1 MLKLSIEF
9 KITCNKWEWGSL
21 PGGEHRQFG
30 AVETLHLK
38 IHFPSLFPQHSRF
51 SGYQQEAWSYLCP
64 LLSLFQPVLQRTHI
78 LVSSRSWRKI
88 VLFRR
93 TRSRGRFLIS
103 QEMFLE
109 QTLAGLRSLKI
120 FTTSHFSV
128 TSCFIWYKQA
138 CLVDLFFSLFKKIP
152 TGSWSYNICLTISF
166 LPNEKDYWGAATH
179 STGSIV
185 TALICILELGLTTA
199 SPNITLATYGWHL
212 LQRFK
217 NLNSLNA
224 SWN

>member
-128 TSCFIWYKQA
+128 TSCFTWYKWA
-138 CLVDLFFSLFKKIP
+138 CLVGLFFPFLKRFRPEVEVTIFVWQFLFCQMRRTIGVQPPTAPAVLSLRL
-152 TGSWSYNICLTISF
+152 Y
-166 LPNEKDYWGAATH
+166 
-179 STGSIV
+179 
-185 TALICILELGLTTA
+185 A
-199 SPNITLATYGWHL
+199 S
-212 LQRFK
+212 
-217 NLNSLNA
+217 
-224 SWN
+224 